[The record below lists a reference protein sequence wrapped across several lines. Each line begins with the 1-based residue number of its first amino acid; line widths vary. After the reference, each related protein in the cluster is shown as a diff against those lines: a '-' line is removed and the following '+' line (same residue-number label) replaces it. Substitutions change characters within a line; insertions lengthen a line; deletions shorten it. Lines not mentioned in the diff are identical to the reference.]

1 MLRLSARVGLR
12 NGVISGRNSIKS
24 GPSFARSCQAG
35 MGLGSCSGSCQEELL
50 VISHDDETYD
60 AAAVTESPRLL
71 FLVFRS
77 LYDEPTQAVSSRQEQ
92 QPHKS
97 PFHVG
102 VRMFRRP
109 SCGLTALVRLTI
121 PRLSPRQSSQDF
133 RFSANGN
140 VAMLSSVLTTNR
152 KQSNIPN
159 SQSGPLA
166 RRW

>member
-1 MLRLSARVGLR
+1 MIRAWQFPRGRHRDCFDSAREWALG
-12 NGVISGRNSIKS
+12 NGVISGRNSIMS

-77 LYDEPTQAVSSRQEQ
+77 LYDEPTQAVSSHKEQ

-102 VRMFRRP
+102 V
-109 SCGLTALVRLTI
+109 
-121 PRLSPRQSSQDF
+121 
-133 RFSANGN
+133 
-140 VAMLSSVLTTNR
+140 
-152 KQSNIPN
+152 
-159 SQSGPLA
+159 
-166 RRW
+166 